1 MQRPC
6 FAFGTFV
13 LDPEAGTLRRED
25 ILVPIAYRGLLLL
38 AAFARRPGEVL
49 RKADLLEAAW
59 PGLAV
64 EESNLSVQ
72 IAALRKLLGPGP
84 QGGEWIATIP
94 RVGYRFTAQVQSF
107 GDDQGSPPPAARP
120 SIAVLPFCDMSDDL
134 GHASFADG
142 LTEDVITDL
151 SRVPDLYVAARNSSF
166 VYKDQSA
173 DVRRIAQELGV
184 RYLLE
189 GSVRRASD
197 RVRINAQLIDAIG
210 GGHLWAER
218 FDRSL
223 EDIFAVQDEV
233 ARKIVK
239 ALISQLTA
247 RPPHQQL
254 ASREP

>member
-1 MQRPC
+1 M
-6 FAFGTFV
+6 
-13 LDPEAGTLRRED
+13 
-25 ILVPIAYRGLLLL
+25 PISYRGLLLL
-38 AAFARRPGEVL
+38 ETFARHPGEVL

-72 IAALRKLLGPGP
+72 IAALRKRLGSAPDGV
-84 QGGEWIATIP
+84 EWIATIP
-94 RVGYRFTAQVQSF
+94 RVGYRFTAEVQRCEST
-107 GDDQGSPPPAARP
+107 DRGSVPLPDRP

-134 GHASFADG
+134 GHAGFANG

-151 SRVPDLYVAARNSSF
+151 SRIPDLYIIARNSSF
-166 VYKDQSA
+166 AYRDQSL

-189 GSVRRASD
+189 GSVRLDSD

-223 EDIFAVQDEV
+223 DDIFAVQDEV
-233 ARKIVK
+233 AGKIVE
-239 ALISQLTA
+239 ALVGRLTI
-247 RPPHQQL
+247 PPPDSPPT
-254 ASREP
+254 A

>member
-1 MQRPC
+1 
-6 FAFGTFV
+6 
-13 LDPEAGTLRRED
+13 
-25 ILVPIAYRGLLLL
+25 
-38 AAFARRPGEVL
+38 
-49 RKADLLEAAW
+49 
-59 PGLAV
+59 
-64 EESNLSVQ
+64 
-72 IAALRKLLGPGP
+72 
-84 QGGEWIATIP
+84 
-94 RVGYRFTAQVQSF
+94 
-107 GDDQGSPPPAARP
+107 
-120 SIAVLPFCDMSDDL
+120 MSDDL

-197 RVRINAQLIDAIG
+197 CVRINAQLIDAIG

-223 EDIFAVQDEV
+223 EDIFAVQYEA
-233 ARKIVK
+233 ARKIVI